1 QAMLVKA
8 LKTSIAQAPA
18 NLRPVEIL
26 RLALMSLVD
35 IFEQNRQF
43 SEPRQ
48 RIIAATPALQEKER
62 EKAAVLARTMTD
74 ALRHRGVSHQRA
86 KLAGQIGLTVLSE
99 ALEMWFAAPQSKL
112 MDCID

>member
-1 QAMLVKA
+1 
-8 LKTSIAQAPA
+8 
-18 NLRPVEIL
+18 
-26 RLALMSLVD
+26 
-35 IFEQNRQF
+35 RQF

-99 ALEMWFAAPQSKL
+99 ALEMGFAGPQSKL
-112 MDCID
+112 MHCIDAALSELRDPTWPGARHRSDASPR